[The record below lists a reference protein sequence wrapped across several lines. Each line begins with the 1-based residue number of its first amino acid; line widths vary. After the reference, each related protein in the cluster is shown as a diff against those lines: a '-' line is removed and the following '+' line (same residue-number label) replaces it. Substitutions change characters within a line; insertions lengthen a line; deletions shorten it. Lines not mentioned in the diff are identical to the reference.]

1 MKRTSISY
9 CAMRDFA
16 ISAMANS
23 TTGYEKRRLETNH
36 WRQITQGT
44 ACSRAAIC
52 RSGRRFCLF
61 EFNFTQKNQH
71 TSLKLVCCSF
81 FYLIEP
87 LSVPYE
93 LRYDERLGLL
103 LTMRKY
109 FPLPL
114 NRRILRPRY
123 VEYPHPL
130 LYCGW

>member
-1 MKRTSISY
+1 
-9 CAMRDFA
+9 MRIVHEHKQLLRLFWEA
-16 ISAMANS
+16 KLHSAKFCSPVSPNS
-23 TTGYEKRRLETNH
+23 TTRMR
-36 WRQITQGT
+36 
-44 ACSRAAIC
+44 
-52 RSGRRFCLF
+52 GRVQLHRHK
-61 EFNFTQKNQH
+61 NRTQKNQH

-93 LRYDERLGLL
+93 RLYDERLGLL

-123 VEYPHPL
+123 VEYPHRQ
-130 LYCGW
+130 LYYGSQFVR